1 MTRSRKSVP
10 RASNI
15 ARVELDTGATILAY
29 ENPAVQSVNLMGSLH
44 AGSIYESPAQ
54 NGLASLVAGALKTG
68 TRTRDFDAIHR
79 ALEDVGAD
87 LGFRGHI
94 HKLGFSGKSL
104 AEDLGLLLDVAS
116 DALRNPVFPAEHVD
130 RLRGERLTWL
140 QYSSFDTRYRAAKAM
155 REALYPKSHPYHF
168 GTYGSEETVSALRA
182 DDLRAYHDAHFG
194 PRGLILVIVG
204 AVTASQAIELATSA
218 FGDWR
223 NPEQP
228 EARPAPQPESSGG
241 DERQT
246 VFVAGKTQS
255 DICMGVVGPAR
266 AADDYLAAQ
275 LANSILGEFGMMGR
289 IGKSVRE
296 EKGLAYYAYSR
307 LGGGHG
313 PDPWTIS
320 AGVNPDNV
328 ELAIASII
336 EETERLTTDLVS
348 DEDLA
353 DNQSYFTGRMPL
365 QLESNEGIA
374 SSLHSMESFD
384 LGLNYLANYDDLIYG
399 VTKQDLLR
407 AAQAYLPRERMVIAV
422 AGPEL
427 EKVELDAEAL

>member
-1 MTRSRKSVP
+1 MTKQHQSIPS
-10 RASNI
+10 ASNI
-15 ARVELDTGATILAY
+15 ARAELANGITILAY

-44 AGSIYESPAQ
+44 AGSIYESPRQ
-54 NGLASLVAGALKTG
+54 SGLASLAASALKTG
-68 TRTRDFDAIHR
+68 TQSRDFDAIHR

-87 LGFRGHI
+87 LGFNGHI
-94 HKLGFSGKSL
+94 HKLGIAGKCL
-104 AEDLGLLLDVAS
+104 AEDLGLLLEVAS
-116 DALRNPVFPAEHVD
+116 DSLRNAVFPAEHVD

-155 REALYPKSHPYHF
+155 REALYPDTHPYHF
-168 GTYGSEETVSALRA
+168 GTYGNEDSVAALSA
-182 DDLRAYHDAHFG
+182 DDLRSFHETRFG
-194 PRGLILVIVG
+194 PRGMILVIVG
-204 AVTASQAIELATSA
+204 AIEANLAIDLASGA

-223 NPEQP
+223 NPKQP
-228 EARPAPQPESSGG
+228 AAPQA
-241 DERQT
+241 DEPATDRAVERLT

-266 AADDYLAAQ
+266 AAEDYLAAQ

-320 AGVNPDNV
+320 AGVNPENV
-328 ELAIASII
+328 DLAIASII
-336 EETERLTTDLVS
+336 EETERLITDAVS

-365 QLESNEGIA
+365 RLESNEGIA
-374 SSLHSMESFD
+374 SSIHSMESFE
-384 LGLNYLANYDDLIYG
+384 LGMDYLANYDDLIYG
-399 VTKQDLLR
+399 VTKDDVLR
-407 AAQAYLPRERMVIAV
+407 AAQAYLPRDRMVVAV
-422 AGPEL
+422 AGPDLGEN
-427 EKVELDAEAL
+427 ENDAQTP